1 MTENMMSEDNLVVVE
16 DKGAYATLRM
26 NRPDKRNAMNVA
38 IRVAMLEALE
48 RLKGRVGAIVITGT
62 EGSFCAGLDLKEESA
77 LRAAGTASDPA
88 TSWQA
93 VNVAIRAHPAVFIAA
108 VNGIALGGGVT
119 LINVC
124 DLAIASERAQMGMP
138 EMGFATYPGLA
149 GPSTQ
154 YSLTRKR
161 HAWLMF
167 TTDRIDGATA
177 AEWGLV
183 NKVVPHDSLLVEAE
197 AVAAK
202 IGQFDQTALAVSKAA
217 MDRIPVEID
226 WNGAFDFGVGQI
238 ERIRRESNAGDEG
251 MARFSS
257 GERLVGQG

>member
-1 MTENMMSEDNLVVVE
+1 MSDENLVVVE
-16 DKGAYATLRM
+16 EKGNYAVLRI
-26 NRPDKRNAMNVA
+26 NRPAKRNAMNVA
-38 IRVAMLEALE
+38 MRVAMLEALE
-48 RLKGRVGAIVITGT
+48 TLKDRCRVVVITGT
-62 EGSFCAGLDLKEESA
+62 DISFCAGLDLKEESA
-77 LRAAGTASDPA
+77 LRAAGVANNPA

-93 VNVAIRAHPAVFIAA
+93 VNVAIRNHPAVFIAA

-124 DLAIASERAQMGMP
+124 DLAFASERAQMGMP

-183 NKVVPHDSLLVEAE
+183 NKVVPHDQLLVEAE
-197 AVAAK
+197 ALAAK
-202 IGQFDQTALAVSKAA
+202 ISEFDAAALTISKAA
-217 MDRIPVEID
+217 MDKIPVEIN
-226 WNGAFDFGVGQI
+226 WNEAFNFGVGQI
-238 ERIRRESNAGDEG
+238 EKIRAVSSAGDTG
-251 MARFSS
+251 LARFSS

>member
-1 MTENMMSEDNLVVVE
+1 LEFIMSEENLIVVE
-16 DKGAYATLRM
+16 EKQGYAIMRI
-26 NRPDKRNAMNVA
+26 NRPAKRNAMSKA
-38 IRVAMLEALE
+38 ARIAMLEAME
-48 RLKGRVGAIVITGT
+48 QLKGRFGVIVLTGT
-62 EGSFCAGLDLKEESA
+62 DVSFCAGLDLKEASA
-77 LRAAGTASDPA
+77 DREAGIESDPA

-108 VNGIALGGGVT
+108 VNGLALGGGVT

-124 DLAIASERAQMGMP
+124 DLAIASERASMGMP

-154 YSLTRKR
+154 YSLPRKR

-177 AEWGLV
+177 ERWGLV
-183 NKVVPHDSLLVEAE
+183 NKVVPHEDLLAEAE

-202 IGQFDQTALAVSKAA
+202 IGQFDPAALAVSKGA
-217 MDRIPVEID
+217 MDQIPVQID
-226 WNGAFDFGVGQI
+226 WDSAFTFGVGKI
-238 ERIRRESNAGDEG
+238 NEINKLTAAGSEG
-251 MARFSS
+251 LARFSQ

>member
-1 MTENMMSEDNLVVVE
+1 MSEEQLVVIE
-16 DKGAYATLRM
+16 EKGTHAVLRI

-38 IRVAMLEALE
+38 MRQAMLAALEAL
-48 RLKGRVGAIVITGT
+48 KGRFAAIVITGT
-62 EGSFCAGLDLKEESA
+62 DLSFCAGLDLKEESA
-77 LRAAGTASDPA
+77 LRAAGIAPDPA
-88 TSWQA
+88 SSWQA

-124 DLAIASERAQMGMP
+124 DLAIASDKAQMGMP

-154 YSLTRKR
+154 YSLPRKR

-167 TTDRIDGATA
+167 TTERIDGATA
-177 AEWGLV
+177 AQWGLV
-183 NKVVPHDSLLVEAE
+183 NKVLPQADLLAEAE
-197 AVAAK
+197 AIAAK
-202 IGQFDQTALAVSKAA
+202 IGQFDPTALAISKAA

-226 WNGAFDFGVGQI
+226 WNGAFNFGVGEI
-238 ERIRRESNAGDEG
+238 ERIRALSSSGDEG
-251 MARFSS
+251 LARFSA
-257 GERLVGQG
+257 GERLVGQGK

>member
-1 MTENMMSEDNLVVVE
+1 MSEENLVVIEEKENHAV
-16 DKGAYATLRM
+16 LRI
-26 NRPDKRNAMNVA
+26 NRPEKRNAMNVA
-38 IRVAMLEALE
+38 MRVAMLEALE
-48 RLKGRVGAIVITGT
+48 TLKGRFGVIVITGT
-62 EGSFCAGLDLKEESA
+62 DISFCAGLDLKEESA
-77 LRAAGTASDPA
+77 LRAAGVASDPA

-93 VNVAIRAHPAVFIAA
+93 VNVAIRNHPAVFIAA

-124 DLAIASERAQMGMP
+124 DLAFASERAQMGMP

-161 HAWLMF
+161 HAWMMF
-167 TTDRIDGATA
+167 TTERIDGATA

-183 NKVVPHDSLLVEAE
+183 NKVVSHDSLMTEAE
-197 AVAAK
+197 TLAAK
-202 IGQFDQTALAVSKAA
+202 IGQFDKTALTISKAA
-217 MDRIPVEID
+217 MDKIPVEID
-226 WNGAFDFGVGQI
+226 WDSAFNFGVSQI
-238 ERIRRESNAGDEG
+238 EKIRNVSSAGDDG
-251 MARFSS
+251 LARFSS

>member
-1 MTENMMSEDNLVVVE
+1 MSEENLVVVE
-16 DKGAYATLRM
+16 EKEGYAVLRF
-26 NRPDKRNAMNVA
+26 NRPEKRNAMNIATRVA
-38 IRVAMLEALE
+38 ILEALE
-48 RLKGRVGAIVITGT
+48 KLKGRFGVIVVTGT
-62 EGSFCAGLDLKEESA
+62 DISFCAGLDLKEENA
-77 LRAAGTASDPA
+77 LRAAGIASDPA

-93 VNVAIRAHPAVFIAA
+93 VNVAIRNHPAVFIAA

-124 DLAIASERAQMGMP
+124 DLAIASERALMGMP

-167 TTDRIDGATA
+167 TTERIDGATA

-183 NKVVPHDSLLVEAE
+183 NKVVPHDELMIEAE
-197 AVAAK
+197 AIAAK
-202 IGQFDQTALAVSKAA
+202 IGQFDQTALAISKAA
-217 MDRIPVEID
+217 MDKIPVEID
-226 WNGAFDFGVGQI
+226 WEGAFNFGVAQI
-238 ERIRRESNAGDEG
+238 DRIRAISSAGDEG
-251 MARFSS
+251 LARFSS

>member
-1 MTENMMSEDNLVVVE
+1 MSEQSLVIVE
-16 DKGAYATLRM
+16 EKDGYAVMRI
-26 NRPDKRNAMNVA
+26 NRPEKRNAMNVA
-38 IRVAMLEALE
+38 TRVAMLDAME
-48 RLKGRVGAIVITGT
+48 RLRGRFGVIVVTGT
-62 EGSFCAGLDLKEESA
+62 DISFCAGLDLKEENA
-77 LRAAGTASDPA
+77 LRAAGTPSDPA

-93 VNVAIRAHPAVFIAA
+93 VNVAVRAHPAVFIAA

-124 DLAIASERAQMGMP
+124 DLAIASERASMGMP

-167 TTDRIDGATA
+167 TTERIDGATA

-183 NKVVPHDSLLVEAE
+183 NTVVPHDELMAEAE

-202 IGQFDQTALAVSKAA
+202 IGQFDKHALAISKAA

-226 WNGAFDFGVGQI
+226 WNEAFNFGIGQI
-238 ERIRRESNAGDEG
+238 GKIREMSSAGDEG
-251 MARFSS
+251 LARFSA

>member
-1 MTENMMSEDNLVVVE
+1 MEMNMSEENLVVIE
-16 DKGAYATLRM
+16 EKDGYAVMRI
-26 NRPDKRNAMNVA
+26 NRPAKRNAMNVA
-38 IRVAMLEALE
+38 TRVAMLDAMEK
-48 RLKGRVGAIVITGT
+48 LKGKVGAIVVTGT
-62 EGSFCAGLDLKEESA
+62 DISFCAGLDLKEENA
-77 LRAAGTASDPA
+77 LRAAGTPSDPA

-183 NKVVPHDSLLVEAE
+183 NVVVPHDQLLVEAE

-202 IGQFDQTALAVSKAA
+202 IGQFDKNALAISKAA
-217 MDRIPVEID
+217 MDTIPVKID
-226 WNGAFDFGVGQI
+226 WDAAFNFGVGEI
-238 ERIRRESNAGDEG
+238 DKIRALSSAGDEG
-251 MARFSS
+251 LARFSA
-257 GERLVGQG
+257 GERLTGQG